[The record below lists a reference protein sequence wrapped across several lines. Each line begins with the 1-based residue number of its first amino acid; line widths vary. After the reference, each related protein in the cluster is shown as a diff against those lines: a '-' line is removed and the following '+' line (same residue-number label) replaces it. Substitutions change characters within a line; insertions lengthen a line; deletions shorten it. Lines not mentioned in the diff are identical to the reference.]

1 MKNMTDIDVLAV
13 TMLEPEAVNIDI
25 LYFHSIYTSHIYIS
39 ILCFYSTQS
48 IWVKYSKHA
57 FRSWYKKI

>member
-1 MKNMTDIDVLAV
+1 MTDIDVLAV

-39 ILCFYSTQS
+39 ILCFLFDSEYLG
-48 IWVKYSKHA
+48 
-57 FRSWYKKI
+57 KIF

>member
-39 ILCFYSTQS
+39 MYFAFFYLTQQTQS
-48 IWVKYSKHA
+48 IWVKYSKHP
-57 FRSWYKKI
+57 FRS

>member
-39 ILCFYSTQS
+39 MYFVFFYLTQS
-48 IWVKYSKHA
+48 IWVRYSKHA
-57 FRSWYKKI
+57 FRS